1 MRFGRVGESVGH
13 VGEEGEELHEQRV
26 GGQHRVAE
34 TRRGCGEEGIG
45 GHQTEGAQKN
55 ILVDVEKAGHG
66 LQTDAFAQVGVFRQ
80 AAVIACPEEPR
91 DGHTRVLRHHRTPGD
106 ARDAHA
112 EPEDEQGAEE
122 DVHHIGDDG
131 YDHRCAGVLHA
142 DEPAVDG
149 EEGDGGRGGPDAG
162 EEVLRGECLRPF
174 AALHQPQRESPQGIA
189 QHDEQQGQY
198 HGYGHRADQD
208 AGALPQVAGAVGLCR
223 DAARPHAQEA
233 AGPVDHVEDR
243 RPDTDGAYRGGTVV
257 QSACDGRI
265 DHSQQRNGDVGDDV
279 RYGEPQDL
287 PVHPVHN
294 SSHACSYACKGI
306 FFPWDTPI
314 PPSEKRPAT
323 AALRVW

>member
-1 MRFGRVGESVGH
+1 MPSRKTNRALKRMFTTLEMMETTIGVREFCMPMNQPWMAKREMEAGAAQMRAKKYS
-13 VGEEGEELHEQRV
+13 
-26 GGQHRVAE
+26 
-34 TRRGCGEEGIG
+34 
-45 GHQTEGAQKN
+45 
-55 ILVDVEKAGHG
+55 
-66 LQTDAFAQVGVFRQ
+66 
-80 AAVIACPEEPR
+80 AASACAPS
-91 DGHTRVLRHHRTPGD
+91 L
-106 ARDAHA
+106 
-112 EPEDEQGAEE
+112 
-122 DVHHIGDDG
+122 
-131 YDHRCAGVLHA
+131 
-142 DEPAVDG
+142 
-149 EEGDGGRGGPDAG
+149 
-162 EEVLRGECLRPF
+162 
-174 AALHQPQRESPQGIA
+174 PQRESPQGIA